1 MRNLKKTLLLSLAAT
16 AVMAALPSSANHVW
30 GTGSSASSAYHWD
43 TTELSVVDSV
53 SGEWQG
59 YMEETNGWWNTG
71 ADTGVT
77 SPLNLTVTTV
87 DDGSSARSSC
97 SISNGNIR
105 VCNASYGTNGWLG
118 LASLNIDSG
127 NHILWGTAKLNESYS
142 MTTNEKRGVMCQEVG
157 HLFGLGHTSENGSS
171 QDTCMDYSS
180 NPDDGIDPNAHDF
193 ELLNDIYGHVGG
205 GTTPPPD
212 TSTCDGDAG
221 DLCNG
226 DAVSGLSG
234 KRRAEQDFHM
244 HVPTGA
250 SNVSFSI
257 SGGSGD
263 ADMYVKLGSVAQTNN
278 WDCRPYLSGSNETCN
293 MSGSGDYHVMLRAY
307 STFSGVTLTASF
319 DAASSRVAK
328 TANLNQSKYGQLVK
342 GNHKNQ
348 LWVKHN
354 TNGSR
359 TVTHIRLISDS
370 NEVIEGGKKNK

>member
-1 MRNLKKTLLLSLAAT
+1 MKNLKKALQLTLAAT
-16 AVMAALPSSANHVW
+16 AVMLALPSAADHVW

-43 TTELSVVDSV
+43 TTELSVIDSV

-59 YMEETNGWWNTG
+59 HMEESNGWWNTG
-71 ADTGVT
+71 ADTGVS
-77 SPLNLTVTTV
+77 SPLNLTVTAV

-97 SISNGNIR
+97 SISTGNIR

-180 NPDDGIDPNAHDF
+180 SPDDGIDPNAHDF
-193 ELLNDIYGHVGG
+193 ELLNEIYSHVGGG
-205 GTTPPPD
+205 GTTPPD
-212 TSTCDGDAG
+212 SSTCDGDNG

-234 KRRAEQDFHM
+234 KRRNEQDFHM
-244 HVPTGA
+244 HVPSGST
-250 SNVSFSI
+250 NVTFSI

-263 ADMYVKLGSVAQTNN
+263 ADMYVKLGSQAQTNN
-278 WDCRPYLSGSNETCN
+278 YDCRPYLTGNNETCN
-293 MSGSGDYHVMLRAY
+293 MSGTGDYHVMIRAY
-307 STFSGVTLTASF
+307 STYSGVTLNAGFTAANGF
-319 DAASSRVAK
+319 VAD
-328 TANLNQSKYGQLVK
+328 QSTYGQMVK
-342 GNHKNQ
+342 SNHKNQ
-348 LWVKHN
+348 IWVKHN
-354 TNGSR
+354 ANGSR
-359 TVTHIRLISDS
+359 TLTHIRLIGDS
-370 NEVIEGGKKNK
+370 NKVVKNGKKNNKR